1 MPLGH
6 VAIPVSD
13 LKASTAFYASTIAP
27 LGYSIYVE
35 VEGKCAGF
43 GPKRGV
49 PDFWIGPEKKNF
61 DATSAPTHVAFQV
74 SSKKLVHEFY
84 ETAL

>member
-6 VAIPVSD
+6 VGIPVSD

-27 LGYSIYVE
+27 LGYRLCVE
-35 VEGKCAGF
+35 FEGKAAGF

-49 PDFWIGPEKKNF
+49 PDFWLGPENKTF

-74 SSKKLVHEFY
+74 SSKKIVHEFY
-84 ETAL
+84 EAAL